1 VLGSDIR
8 HRLRALFRGAA
19 MDRELEA
26 ELQFHLDEATAAHVR
41 SGMSPEEAR
50 RLARIELGG
59 VAQVAEETRDARGVR
74 LVHDFLIDLRFALR
88 MMAKAP
94 AFAAVAILTLALGI
108 GANTAMF
115 AIVDDVLLHAVPY
128 EDAGQLVRLHA
139 SKPSSDRGTISYPNF
154 RDWQAAN
161 HSFSEMAV
169 ARADAFT
176 MSGAGEPERVSADLI
191 SDDYFRVLR
200 VAPLLGHTFEA
211 ERDVALLGESLWR
224 RKFASARDVVGKT
237 ILLDGTAYAVI
248 GVMPERSDLR
258 VVSGGKAPDVY
269 VPITQ
274 LAKEALERR
283 GAGMGMHGIARL
295 RPGVTLAQAR
305 ADMAAVTGH
314 LAEEYPETNRSIG
327 ATIDP
332 LAESVVGNLR
342 PYLLVLIA
350 AVGIVLLIACVNVAN
365 LLLARSAKRSHE
377 LAIRVAVGASFG
389 RLIRQ
394 LLTESLL
401 LAAAAGALGLLL
413 AWWCTDALLA
423 LMPGRL
429 SHVHVDSFDPRIL
442 LFTAGISLAAGVLA
456 GLVPAIKAIAP
467 NVYSTLKEG
476 GRGASSRRRPQ
487 AVFVVLQTAMTVVL
501 LIGAGL
507 LVRTMLRLASISPGY
522 DPENVVTFGLSL
534 SPQLQAAPP
543 AAVRAHLSKLE
554 SAIATSSGVE
564 SASFSFGPLPIEGGD
579 QALFWIDGRPKP
591 QTRDEMSWTVTSMVG
606 PDFLTT
612 MRVPLLRGRFFTA
625 RDDEHAPGV
634 VVIDEAFAQRHFP
647 GEDPIGKRLHVEFMS
662 FESLEIV
669 GVVGHV
675 KMAGLDQ
682 DDTATV
688 RPEIYLSLRQFE
700 DDMMTRVATG
710 LVVQAR
716 LSQPSGLA
724 AIRKTVAQH
733 GADNVMFRV
742 RTVDEIIAS
751 YQATRRFAMFVLV
764 AFGVLALVLCC
775 VGIYGVISYAVARR
789 TTELGIRMA
798 LGATASTIVRLILRD
813 GLKLVLAGVVIGL
826 GVALLVTRFMIG
838 ILYGVAP
845 IDALTFAVVALV
857 VTLVG
862 LFALLVPARR
872 ATKLDV
878 TTALR
883 AE

>member
-1 VLGSDIR
+1 VLGNDIWY
-8 HRLRALFRGAA
+8 RLRALFHRDA
-19 MDRELEA
+19 MERELDA
-26 ELQFHLDEATAAHVR
+26 ELQFHLEEAAAAHVR
-41 SGMSPEEAR
+41 DGRSPDEAR
-50 RLARIELGG
+50 RLARLELGG
-59 VAQVAEETRDARGVR
+59 VAQVKEDSRDARGVR
-74 LVHDFLIDLRFALR
+74 FIHDFFADLRFGLR
-88 MMAKAP
+88 MMWKAP
-94 AFAAVAILTLALGI
+94 AFAAIAILTLALGI

-128 EDAGQLVRLHA
+128 DDAGQLVRLHA
-139 SKPSSDRGTISYPNF
+139 SKPSFDRGSISYPNF

-161 HSFSEMAV
+161 HSFSEIAV
-169 ARADAFT
+169 LRAESFT
-176 MSGAGEPERVSADLI
+176 LSGAGEPERVSAALI
-191 SDDYFRVLR
+191 SEDWFKVLR
-200 VAPLLGHTFEA
+200 VAPLIGHTFKTEPN
-211 ERDVALLGESLWR
+211 VALLGEAIWK
-224 RKFASARDVVGKT
+224 RKFAAARDVVGKT
-237 ILLDGTAYAVI
+237 IVLDNVAYAVV
-248 GVMPERSDLR
+248 GVVPQSTDLNA
-258 VVSGGKAPDVY
+258 VAGGKAIDIY

-274 LAKEALERR
+274 LDKELQEAR
-283 GAGMGMHGIARL
+283 GAGLGIHGIARL
-295 RPGVTLAQAR
+295 KPGVTLAQAR
-305 ADMAAVTGH
+305 ADMAAVTSH
-314 LAEEYPETNRSIG
+314 LADQYPETNRSIG

-342 PYLLVLIA
+342 PYLLVLLA

-401 LAAAAGALGLLL
+401 LAMAAGAFGLLL
-413 AWWCTDALLA
+413 AWWSTDALLA

-429 SHVHVDSFDPRIL
+429 SRVHVDSFDPRIL
-442 LFTAGISLAAGVLA
+442 LFTAGVSLAAGVLA
-456 GLVPAIKAIAP
+456 GLVPALKAIAP

-476 GRGASSRRRPQ
+476 GRGASSRSRPQ

-543 AAVRAHLSKLE
+543 ATVRAKLVE
-554 SAIATSSGVE
+554 LETAIATSPGVE

-579 QALFWIDGRPKP
+579 QSLFWVDGRPKP
-591 QTRDEMSWTVTSMVG
+591 ETQDQMNWTVASIVG
-606 PDFLTT
+606 PDFVTT
-612 MRVPLLRGRFFTA
+612 MRIPLRRGRFFTA

-634 VVIDEAFAQRHFP
+634 VVIDEAFAELHFP
-647 GEDPIGKRLHVEFMS
+647 HEDPVGKRIHLAFMN
-662 FESLEIV
+662 FDTLEIV

-675 KMAGLDQ
+675 KMGGLDQ

-688 RPEIYLSLRQFE
+688 RPELYMALRQFS
-700 DDMMTRVATG
+700 DDMVGREATS

-716 LSQPSGLA
+716 LAQPSGLG
-724 AIRKTVAQH
+724 AIRRTVAQH

-742 RTVDEIIAS
+742 RTVDEVIAS

-764 AFGVLALVLCC
+764 AFGGLALVLCC
-775 VGIYGVISYAVARR
+775 VGIYGVISYVVARR
-789 TTELGIRMA
+789 TTELGVRMA
-798 LGATASTIVRLILRD
+798 LGATASIIVRLILRD
-813 GLKLVLAGVVIGL
+813 GLKLALAGVAIGL
-826 GVALLVTRFMIG
+826 VVACLVTRFMTG

-845 IDALTFAVVALV
+845 IDPLTFAVVAV
-857 VTLVG
+857 GVTIVASL
-862 LFALLVPARR
+862 ALLIPARR
-872 ATKLDV
+872 ATRLDV